1 MGFENQNNYASKGLA
16 GTALGLAIPGTVAL
30 ANQLFN
36 NNGMNGGLLGGLF
49 GGNNN
54 WMQQEWM
61 QTQNSQLQSRVT
73 GLEALLASNKN
84 TSDVYVAMRNETQA
98 LGDRLLEKY
107 INPMATE
114 IANNKVEMARQ
125 DEQIKAMK
133 ENYDLKIQLET
144 ERLHRRIDNC
154 CCETNGRINNLTNT
168 VMAQG
173 RILDS
178 ITNTVIPR
186 TAICPEVMMRYNSWV
201 APTDTAPATQPV
213 TGNIDV
219 S

>member
-1 MGFENQNNYASKGLA
+1 M
-16 GTALGLAIPGTVAL
+16 GLAIPGTVAL

-36 NNGMNGGLLGGLF
+36 NGNGNGLLGGLF
-49 GGNNN
+49 GNNYN
-54 WMQQEWM
+54 N
-61 QTQNSQLQSRVT
+61 QNS
-73 GLEALLASNKN
+73 ALLARIGELEAEKY
-84 TSDVYVAMRNETQA
+84 SDRNVADLNNATD
-98 LGDRLLEKY
+98 LKLEKLSDRIFDKY
-107 INPMATE
+107 ISPMATK
-114 IANNKVEMARQ
+114 IADSRVREAKLQTEVT
-125 DEQIKAMK
+125 AMK
-133 ENYDLKIQLET
+133 ENDDLKIQLET

-168 VMAQG
+168 IMAQG

-186 TAICPEVMMRYNSWV
+186 TAVCPEVMMRYNSWV

-213 TGNIDV
+213 TGNVDV